1 MKRIILSAILLTVV
15 LTAFGQE
22 KNKYYVPKKG
32 DWSIGITFNPATMGR
47 DIRMQ
52 PKAGEFAGSWIE
64 ELASSPRQMF
74 ILSQDPLAAIRAKY
88 YISNKTAFRATLG
101 FNGSLINYREYVR
114 DDLAA
119 SIDPSTENK
128 VVDNVRS
135 NLNSVTLQLGLEGRK
150 GEGCVRFVYGFDLMY
165 TLAGGRMTFNYGNA
179 LTDLN
184 RVPSSM
190 PMTSEMKAGS
200 VNDFQSK
207 LGIDYGRPVERYNSG
222 YIHGIGLSVDMGIE
236 VFLAERV
243 SVGLAMNFTPI
254 MVTFQPQ
261 TYTVY
266 EGFSS
271 LSGKV
276 ENYNGLVSPG
286 SNALLYGT
294 ENIGC
299 RLSLNYYF

>member
-1 MKRIILSAILLTVV
+1 MKKILLST
-15 LTAFGQE
+15 LLMMLAFTAIGQE
-22 KNKYYVPKKG
+22 KNKYYIPKKG
-32 DWSIGITFNPATMGR
+32 DWSIAVTFNPATLGR
-47 DIRMQ
+47 NISMQ
-52 PKAGEFAGSWIE
+52 PKAGEFAGDWIE
-64 ELASSPRQMF
+64 ELASSPKQMF

-88 YISNKTAFRATLG
+88 YLSSKMAVRATLG
-101 FNGSLINYREYVR
+101 FNGSLVNYKEYVR

-135 NLNSVTLQLGLEGRK
+135 NLNSATLQVGLEGSK
-150 GEGCVRFVYGFDLMY
+150 GEGCVRFIYGIDLMY
-165 TLAGGRMTFNYGNA
+165 SIAGGKLDFRYGNA

-184 RVPSSM
+184 KVPSSM

-200 VNDFQSK
+200 VNDFQKK
-207 LGIDYGRPVERYNSG
+207 LGIEYGRPVERYNSG
-222 YIHGIGLSVDMGIE
+222 YIHGLGLSVDMGLE

-243 SVGLAMNFTPI
+243 SVSLAMNFTPI
-254 MVTFQPQ
+254 MVSFQPQ

-271 LSGKV
+271 FTGKV

-299 RLSLNYYF
+299 RLTLNYYF

>member
-1 MKRIILSAILLTVV
+1 MKKILSITVLLALVMS
-15 LTAFGQE
+15 AYGQE
-22 KNKYYVPKKG
+22 KHKFYVPEKG
-32 DWSIGITFNPATMGR
+32 DWSVGVTFNPATMGR
-47 DIRMQ
+47 NISMQ
-52 PKAGEFAGSWIE
+52 PKAGEFAGEWIG
-64 ELASSPRQMF
+64 ELASSPKQMF
-74 ILSQDPLAAIRAKY
+74 ILSQDPLAAVKAKY
-88 YISNKTAFRATLG
+88 FVSKKMALRATLG
-101 FNGSLINYREYVR
+101 LNGSLVNYKEYVR

-119 SIDPSTENK
+119 SIDPDTENK

-135 NLNSVTLQLGLEGRK
+135 NLNSVSLQIGLEGRK
-150 GEGCVRFVYGFDLMY
+150 GEGCVRFVYGFDIMY
-165 TLAGGRMTFNYGNA
+165 TLAGGRMKFDYGNA

-190 PMTSEMKAGS
+190 PMTSEMKEGS

-236 VFLAERV
+236 VYLAERISLGV
-243 SVGLAMNFTPI
+243 AMNFTPV
-254 MVTFQPQ
+254 MFTFQPQ
-261 TYTVY
+261 TYTIY

-271 LSGKV
+271 FSGKV
-276 ENYNGLVSPG
+276 EQYNALVSPG

-299 RLSLNYYF
+299 RISLNYYF